1 MIAIPD
7 AFARGTIGREGPAG
21 ASWIAELPGI
31 VGDLLGRWECVPDG
45 QALHGA
51 VGIIVPVRRR
61 AAEPAVLKVSC
72 PHPGNVH
79 EPDAF
84 AAWAGRGA
92 VRLLERD
99 DLRYAMLL
107 ERAGTS
113 TLAELPD
120 GNQAAAIAGRISR
133 RLAIPAPPGLPR
145 LCEDAPRWE
154 LELRQDAARLPGLL
168 PKYAVDAAIAT
179 AGELGRDQPDL
190 VVHGDFHARNILRAE
205 REPWLIIDPKGYAG
219 DPAYDAGMPVK
230 WRPFRS
236 LTGDD
241 LRKAVR
247 QALDIFADAAG
258 LSRERVRRWAHFH
271 AVRASFWDRLHET
284 EVATDATGR
293 GRVAEFADQLA
304 ELLAQ
309 PS

>member
-107 ERAGTS
+107 ERAGT
-113 TLAELPD
+113 
-120 GNQAAAIAGRISR
+120 
-133 RLAIPAPPGLPR
+133 
-145 LCEDAPRWE
+145 
-154 LELRQDAARLPGLL
+154 
-168 PKYAVDAAIAT
+168 
-179 AGELGRDQPDL
+179 
-190 VVHGDFHARNILRAE
+190 
-205 REPWLIIDPKGYAG
+205 
-219 DPAYDAGMPVK
+219 
-230 WRPFRS
+230 
-236 LTGDD
+236 
-241 LRKAVR
+241 
-247 QALDIFADAAG
+247 
-258 LSRERVRRWAHFH
+258 
-271 AVRASFWDRLHET
+271 
-284 EVATDATGR
+284 
-293 GRVAEFADQLA
+293 
-304 ELLAQ
+304 
-309 PS
+309 